1 MQLKPETSRLGS
13 RPGWRERRRLRTT
26 TKYRQIQE
34 FLGTSDEETVLLLR
48 LGDLQT
54 AEAGQMV
61 TRQAWSRSHIV
72 VGLSARLGVGAYT
85 EVTAPWL
92 IDDRG
97 QGAEVKISQ
106 TGLVLF
112 IDRRHRHLV
121 NGALA
126 GRVEPVAPIAKAVD
140 KYPKPERAPQDAS
153 TRKLEVVST
162 ASESS

>member
-34 FLGTSDEETVLLLR
+34 SLGTSDAETELLLR

-72 VGLSARLGVGAYT
+72 VGLSARLGLGAFT

-92 IDDRG
+92 IDDRD
-97 QGAEVKISQ
+97 QGAEISISQ

-112 IDRRHRHLV
+112 IDRRHRHLA
-121 NGALA
+121 GKALA

-140 KYPKPERAPQDAS
+140 KYPQTERAPLKAP
-153 TRKLEVVST
+153 TRKLKVVST